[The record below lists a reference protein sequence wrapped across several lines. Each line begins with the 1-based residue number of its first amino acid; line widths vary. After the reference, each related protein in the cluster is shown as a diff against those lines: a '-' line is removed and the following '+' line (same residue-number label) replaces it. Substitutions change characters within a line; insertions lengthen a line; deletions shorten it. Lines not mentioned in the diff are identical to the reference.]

1 MPGNPVRYGA
11 TDPAQPVTHE
21 LPPLRYAG
29 DVVPVFLEIRRED
42 DGTWRGRL
50 VFGPADEPS
59 APATAEI
66 FCAATEVELW
76 EAVRDLR
83 DHHQRDL
90 YRSIV
95 E

>member
-1 MPGNPVRYGA
+1 MPGSPVRYGA
-11 TDPAQPVTHE
+11 TEPGQPVLHE
-21 LPPLRYAG
+21 LPPLQYQGQA
-29 DVVPVFLEIRRED
+29 VAVFVEVRRGQ

-50 VFGPADEPS
+50 IFGAADDAS

-66 FCAATEVELW
+66 FCAATEPEFW

>member
-1 MPGNPVRYGA
+1 MPGNTVRYGA
-11 TDPAQPVTHE
+11 TDPGEPIVHE
-21 LPPLRYAG
+21 LPPLRYQGAL
-29 DVVPVFLEIRRED
+29 VPVYLEVRRED

-50 VFGPADEPS
+50 IFGPTEDTS

-66 FCAATEVELW
+66 FCAASEAELW
-76 EAVRDLR
+76 DAVRDLR